1 MVVEKVSLKKIIGG
15 LFVSAIGYYI
25 GDNFGKCLHDILAYL
40 YPIKEFS
47 KYSWFDAEQYIK
59 LYNFYSNNLR
69 DVFGLVFGIVGAG
82 LSLACYI
89 DLLYRWKR

>member
-1 MVVEKVSLKKIIGG
+1 VKLKKLIGA
-15 LFVSAIGYYI
+15 LFTTGAGYLV
-25 GDNFGKCLHDILAYL
+25 GDVTGKALHDWIAYL

-47 KYSWFDAEQYIK
+47 KYSWFNAEQYIK
-59 LYNFYSNNLR
+59 LYNFYSNGLR

-89 DLLYRWKR
+89 DLVYRWKR

>member
-1 MVVEKVSLKKIIGG
+1 MKLKKLIGA
-15 LFVSAIGYYI
+15 LFTTGAGYLV
-25 GDNFGKCLHDILAYL
+25 GDVTGKALHDWIAYL

-47 KYSWFDAEQYIK
+47 KYAWFNASQYINV
-59 LYNFYSNNLR
+59 YNQYSNNLR

-89 DLLYRWKR
+89 DLVYRWKK

>member
-1 MVVEKVSLKKIIGG
+1 MKLKKLIGA
-15 LFVSAIGYYI
+15 LFTTGAGYLV
-25 GDNFGKCLHDILAYL
+25 GDVTGKALHDVLAYL

-47 KYSWFDAEQYIK
+47 KYQWFDVNQYIK

-69 DVFGLVFGIVGAG
+69 DVFGLVFGILGTG

-89 DLLYRWKR
+89 DLVYRWKK